1 MLNFIYNPIAGKG
14 KAQRFR
20 VSIEGRLK
28 TLGVAYCFW
37 QTRCRRDAIRLAR
50 ELTEKGETDIVAMGG
65 DGTVN
70 EVLNGLADPSKV
82 NLGLIPCGSGNDF
95 AAVIGIPATPEG
107 SLEVILNA
115 QPKPTDYLECSG
127 IRGLNVIG
135 AGIDVEILKRSYR
148 AKILKGSVN
157 YFVSLLSALLN
168 FRFYHFTAEFGA
180 EKGAHDGLI
189 LCACNGRRIGGGIG
203 ICPAAIV
210 DDGLLDVVLVED
222 VRKSMIPGA
231 LVKLAGGR
239 ILDAPYTTH
248 RRAERLRATF
258 DEPVT
263 IQIDGELYD
272 DLPFD
277 VRIIHDG
284 LKLYRY

>member
-20 VSIEGRLK
+20 VSIEERLK
-28 TLGVAYCFW
+28 PLGVAYCFW
-37 QTRCRRDAIRLAR
+37 QTECRRDATRLAR
-50 ELTEKGETDIVAMGG
+50 ELTERGETDIVAMGG

-70 EVLNGLADPSKV
+70 EVLNGLADPARV

-95 AAVIGIPATPEG
+95 AAAIGIPLTAEG
-107 SLEVILNA
+107 SLKVLLSA
-115 QPKPTDYLECSG
+115 APKATDYLECSG

-135 AGIDVEILKRSYR
+135 AGIDVDILKRSYR
-148 AKILKGSVN
+148 AKVLKGSLN
-157 YFVSLLSALLN
+157 YFVSLLSALLH
-168 FRFYHFTAEFGA
+168 FRFYRFTAEFGA
-180 EKGAHDGLI
+180 EKGEHDGLI

-210 DDGLLDVVLVED
+210 DDGLLDIVLVED

-231 LVKLAGGR
+231 LVRLAGGR

-248 RRAERLRATF
+248 RRAARLRAAF
-258 DEPVT
+258 AEPVT

-272 DLPFD
+272 DLTFD
-277 VRIIHDG
+277 VRVVHDG
-284 LKLYRY
+284 LKMYRY

>member
-1 MLNFIYNPIAGKG
+1 MNFIYNPIAGKG

-20 VSIEGRLK
+20 ASIEERLK
-28 TLGVAYCFW
+28 ALGVAYCFW
-37 QTRCRRDAIRLAR
+37 ETRCRRDATRLAR

-70 EVLNGLADPSKV
+70 EVLNGLVDPSKV

-95 AAVIGIPATPEG
+95 AAVIGIPATAEG
-107 SLEVILNA
+107 SLQVLLDA
-115 QPKPTDYLECSG
+115 APRPTDYLECSG

-135 AGIDVEILKRSYR
+135 AGIDVDILKRSYR
-148 AKILKGSVN
+148 AKFLKGSLN
-157 YFVSLLSALLN
+157 YFVSLLSALMH
-168 FRFYHFTAEFGA
+168 FRFYRFTAEFGG
-180 EKGAHDGLI
+180 EKGEHDGLI

-231 LVKLAGGR
+231 LVKLAGGK
-239 ILDAPYTTH
+239 ILGASYTIH
-248 RRAERLRATF
+248 RRAERLRAVF
-258 DEPVT
+258 AEPTT

-277 VRIIHDG
+277 VRVIHDG
-284 LKLYRY
+284 LKIYRY